1 MDNILVLG
9 KENKLSLTE
18 EAASIIKDLIK
29 TEEETKKKIE
39 EFKGLIIEEMR
50 ERKLKNFESN
60 GVRVSYTAP
69 TQFEDFDKKKF
80 KEEHEDLYND
90 YVSFK
95 ERKDSIKITIKEV

>member
-18 EAASIIKDLIK
+18 EAASIMKDLIK

-39 EFKGLIIEEMR
+39 EFKSLIIEEMR
-50 ERKLKNFESN
+50 ARKLKNFESN
-60 GVRVSYTAP
+60 GIRVSYTAP
-69 TQFEDFDKKKF
+69 TQD
-80 KEEHEDLYND
+80 EDLYND